1 MKIKNTQ
8 VLSIGELYSSGSI
21 KVSITVNFNGIFET
35 GKEEWVFEQ
44 IYEIEPNDKVAAIS
58 E

>member
-35 GKEEWVFEQ
+35 GKDEWVFEQ
-44 IYEIEPNDKVAAIS
+44 TYEIEPNDKVAAIS

>member
-44 IYEIEPNDKVAAIS
+44 TYEIEPNDKVAAIS
-58 E
+58 A